1 MRRFLVD
8 YFFFTRGERNGT
20 LVLAALMVLVFVF
33 PYIYNALKGPREY
46 QADPDFIKEIR
57 AFYGLPEN
65 GGHGPDSSG
74 VTGTGKMPADSA
86 AGGGDTRKG
95 RYDQG
100 PGLESIDQP
109 VRDNRIEINSAD
121 TTGLMRIRGIGPVF
135 SRRIVRYREILG
147 GYHNVAQLLEVY
159 GMDEVRFEDTEP
171 FVYADT
177 TLINRLRPLA
187 DDFSTLLRHP
197 YLDYG
202 QVSEIFRLRRSG
214 GLKNAEDLLESDS
227 FTRQD
232 LTRLSP
238 YLVFD

>member
-1 MRRFLVD
+1 MRRFLVN

-20 LVLAALMVLVFVF
+20 LVLAALIVLVFVF
-33 PYIYNALKGPREY
+33 PYIYNALKGPQEY

-57 AFYGLPEN
+57 AFYGLQEN
-65 GGHGPDSSG
+65 SGRGPDSSG

-86 AGGGDTRKG
+86 AGEDDPR
-95 RYDQG
+95 QG
-100 PGLESIDQP
+100 KDDRWSGLESIGQP
-109 VRDNRIEINSAD
+109 APENRIEINSAD

-159 GMDEVRFEDTEP
+159 GMDEGRYVDTEP

-177 TLINRLRPLA
+177 TLVTRLRPLE
-187 DDFSTLLRHP
+187 DEFGTLLRHP
-197 YLDYG
+197 YLDYE

-214 GLKNAEDLLESDS
+214 GLKNAEDLLQSSS
-227 FTRQD
+227 FTLQD
-232 LTRLSP
+232 ISRLSP
-238 YLVFD
+238 YLAFD

>member
-20 LVLAALMVLVFVF
+20 LVLAVLMVLVFVF
-33 PYIYNALKGPREY
+33 PYIYNALKGPSEY

-57 AFYGLPEN
+57 SFYSLEDNYGN
-65 GGHGPDSSG
+65 RPDSSG
-74 VTGTGKMPADSA
+74 VTGTGKLPADSA
-86 AGGGDTRKG
+86 GGGDDLRQG
-95 RYDQG
+95 RYGQG
-100 PGLESIDQP
+100 PGLENIDQQVP
-109 VRDNRIEINSAD
+109 EKRIDINSAD
-121 TTGLMRIRGIGPVF
+121 TTQLMRIRGIGPVF

-147 GYHNVAQLLEVY
+147 GYHSVAQLLEVY
-159 GMDEVRFEDTEP
+159 GIDQGRYMETEP

-177 TLINRLRPLA
+177 TLVTRLRPLS
-187 DDFSTLLRHP
+187 DEFGTLLRHP
-197 YLDYG
+197 YLDYE

-214 GLKNAEDLLESDS
+214 GLKNVEDLLQSAS

-238 YLVFD
+238 YLAFD

>member
-33 PYIYNALKGPREY
+33 PYIYNALKGPSEY

-57 AFYGLPEN
+57 AFYGLQDN
-65 GGHGPDSSG
+65 GGHVPDSSG
-74 VTGTGKMPADSA
+74 VTDTKKLPADRA
-86 AGGGDTRKG
+86 AGGGDTRQG
-95 RYDQG
+95 RYDPG
-100 PGLESIDQP
+100 PGLGNIDQP

-121 TTGLMRIRGIGPVF
+121 TTELMRIRGIGPVF

-159 GMDEVRFEDTEP
+159 GMDEGRYVDTEP

-177 TLINRLRPLA
+177 TLVTRLRPLE
-187 DDFSTLLRHP
+187 DEFGTLLRHP
-197 YLDYG
+197 YLDYE

-214 GLKNAEDLLESDS
+214 GLKNAEDLLQSAL
-227 FTRQD
+227 FTGQD
-232 LTRLSP
+232 ITRLSP
-238 YLVFD
+238 YLAFD